1 MSPGNQILAAEY
13 RRLATQPCQRKPF
26 LDSAAAMRAKIRGL
40 RWNYS
45 TELLADAGRLVRS
58 AALPVALFL
67 LLTCGMMWPQVRHI
81 EDSAVEHQDVYF
93 NMWRLEWIAHALA
106 TSPRNLFNGNIF
118 YPEPRTL
125 AFSDAMLVEGVIAA
139 PLIWLG
145 TPPVLVHN
153 LMMLGAMVLS
163 GAAMFALVLYL
174 TGSRGAALLAGTIFA
189 FPPYRFEHIMHME
202 LQWVMWVPLAF
213 LALHRT
219 IDRARLRDGLATGG
233 ALALQFLSSI
243 YYGIFLATL
252 LFLSGLLLQ
261 WGRRRTNIRRTMIAL
276 AAGGIFAVAFVGPY
290 ARPYLLARE
299 RVGERPTGQIRT
311 FAARPADYLLVP
323 RENWLYGRWQE
334 RGEGERRLFP
344 GAVAVLLAVVAVF
357 LRPPSRVIVVYGLAA
372 VVAFEAS
379 LGFHGYLYP
388 FLYEY
393 VSPFRGLR
401 APARLGIFVVFF
413 LAVLSGFGYT
423 FLAATL
429 RRRGRVILLLVLLSV
444 VLLEDFTVVSLVT
457 YPNTAPPVYRLLAS
471 RPAGVVAEFPMPA
484 VGSLPGP
491 DPKYAYMSIFHWKPL
506 VNGYS
511 GFYPPTY
518 LRRVQALRRFPE
530 PSSLR
535 VLRDD
540 SVRYLVIHEK
550 GYEGDPGAYGA
561 TLLALA
567 AQEDVQSLGRFS
579 DGEGAAT
586 LYELR

>member
-1 MSPGNQILAAEY
+1 MVADVRKGMRQAA
-13 RRLATQPCQRKPF
+13 
-26 LDSAAAMRAKIRGL
+26 
-40 RWNYS
+40 
-45 TELLADAGRLVRS
+45 V
-58 AALPVALFL
+58 PVALFL
-67 LLTCGMMWPQVRHI
+67 VLTCGMMWPQVRHI
-81 EDSAVEHQDVYF
+81 YDSAVEHQDVYF

-106 TSPRNLFNGNIF
+106 TSPRDLFNGNIF

-145 TPPVLVHN
+145 IAPVLVHN
-153 LMMLGAMVLS
+153 LMLLGAIVLS
-163 GAAMFALVLYL
+163 GAAMFMLVRYL
-174 TGSRGAALLAGTIFA
+174 TRSRGAALLAGTIFA

-219 IDRARLRDGLATGG
+219 IDRARVRDGLATGAAVG
-233 ALALQFLSSI
+233 LQMLSSI

-252 LFLSGLLLQ
+252 LPVSGLLLQ
-261 WGRRRTNIRRTMIAL
+261 FGHRRADIRRTTIAL
-276 AAGGIFAVAFVGPY
+276 VAGAILALALIGPY
-290 ARPYLLARE
+290 TRPYLQARD

-323 RENWLYGRWQE
+323 RENWLYGRWQM

-344 GAVAVLLAVVAVF
+344 GAVACLLAVVAVF

-379 LGFHGYLYP
+379 LGFRGYLYS
-388 FLYEY
+388 FLYEHI
-393 VSPFRGLR
+393 SAFRALR

-413 LAVLSGFGYT
+413 LAVLSSFGYT
-423 FLAATL
+423 FLAAAL
-429 RRRGRVILLLVLLSV
+429 RRRNRVILLLILLSA
-444 VLLEDFTVVSLVT
+444 VLLEDFTTVSLVT

-471 RPAGVVAEFPMPA
+471 QPAGIVAEFPMPTIN
-484 VGSLPGP
+484 SLPGP
-491 DPKYAYMSIFHWKPL
+491 DPKYSYKSIFHWRPL

-518 LRRVQALRRFPE
+518 LRRIQNLRHFPDSFSLGALRRE
-530 PSSLR
+530 G
-535 VLRDD
+535 
-540 SVRYLVIHEK
+540 VRYLLIHDS
-550 GYEGDPGAYGA
+550 GYTDDGEQYEQTLSTLEAEEGVRNLGAY
-561 TLLALA
+561 
-567 AQEDVQSLGRFS
+567 R
-579 DGEGAAT
+579 DGEGRAT

>member
-1 MSPGNQILAAEY
+1 MQTPALCSH
-13 RRLATQPCQRKPF
+13 
-26 LDSAAAMRAKIRGL
+26 
-40 RWNYS
+40 YS
-45 TELLADAGRLVRS
+45 TEMLAAWKRVPRV
-58 AALPVALFL
+58 AVPVALFVV
-67 LLTCGMMWPQVRHI
+67 LTCGVMWPQVRHI
-81 EDSAVEHQDVYF
+81 PDSAVPHYDVYF
-93 NMWRLEWIAHALA
+93 NMWRLDWVAHALA
-106 TSPRNLFNGNIF
+106 TSPRDLFNGNIF

-153 LMMLGAMVLS
+153 LMLYGAMAMS
-163 GAAMFALVLYL
+163 GVAMFALVQYL
-174 TGSRGAALLAGTIFA
+174 TGSRGAALLSGVIFA

-219 IDRARLRDGLATGG
+219 IDRGRVRDGLATG
-233 ALALQFLSSI
+233 AAVALQTLSSI

-252 LFLSGLLLQ
+252 LPISGVLLQ
-261 WGRRRTNIRRTMIAL
+261 FGRNRPNIRRTMIAL
-276 AAGGIFAVAFVGPY
+276 AAGAILAVAVIGPY
-290 ARPYLLARE
+290 ARPYLLARD

-344 GAVAVLLAVVAVF
+344 GAVALLLGVVAVF

-379 LGFHGYLYP
+379 LGFRGYVYS
-388 FLYEY
+388 FLYSY

-413 LAVLSGFGYT
+413 LAVLSGFGYS

-429 RRRGRVILLLVLLSV
+429 RRRARVILLLILLSAIV
-444 VLLEDFTVVSLVT
+444 LEDFTPVPLVV

-471 RPAGVVAEFPMPA
+471 RSPGVVAEFPMPTIDT
-484 VGSLPGP
+484 LPGP
-491 DPKYAYMSIFHWKPL
+491 DPKYSYMSTFHWKPL

-518 LRRVQALRRFPE
+518 LRRIQALRRFPE
-530 PSSLR
+530 PFSLR
-535 VLRDD
+535 LLRDD
-540 SVRYLVIHEK
+540 GVRYLLIHQS
-550 GYEGDPGAYGA
+550 GYADDLDTYNEILSTLAVEEG
-561 TLLALA
+561 
-567 AQEDVQSLGRFS
+567 VRSLGPFS
-579 DGEGAAT
+579 DGESLAM